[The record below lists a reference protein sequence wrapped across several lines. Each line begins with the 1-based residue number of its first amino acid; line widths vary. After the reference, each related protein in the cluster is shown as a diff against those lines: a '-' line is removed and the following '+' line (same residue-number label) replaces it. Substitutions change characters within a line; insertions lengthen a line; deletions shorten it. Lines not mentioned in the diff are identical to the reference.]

1 MAEVTREATCTW
13 TGTLAQGGGGITSST
28 SGALDDTPMSFPR
41 RLGPPQG
48 MTSPEE
54 LLAAGHAT
62 CFAMAMAHGLEEL
75 GVPPGRIDV
84 RCAVTLDQG
93 SAGLAITRSDIEV
106 SMDYED
112 VDRTE
117 LERAAADADA
127 GCPYSGLV
135 RGAGGD
141 VRVTVA

>member
-13 TGTLAQGGGGITSST
+13 TGTLGQGAGGITSST

-75 GVPPGRIDV
+75 GIPPARIDV
-84 RCAVTLDQG
+84 RCRITLDQTN
-93 SAGLAITRSDIEV
+93 AGLAITGSDIAV
-106 SMDYED
+106 SMGYED
-112 VDRTE
+112 VDRDQ
-117 LERAAADADA
+117 LERAAATADS
-127 GCPYSGLV
+127 GCPYAQLV
-135 RGAGGD
+135 RGAGG
-141 VRVTVA
+141 RVTVTVE